1 MRRVLLLL
9 AFSCG
14 FFLACASAQA
24 FRFSDDE
31 GKGEAETQAR
41 NARIDQ
47 LVAAPC
53 RQQLKNRR
61 IMLVIAEQ
69 TANGFNTVQS
79 RYGPHYQAIN
89 HRLRALGLKTYTQE
103 QIRARIAQA
112 EIEAH
117 FRNDPDAALAASKKL
132 GADFILR
139 GLITTQAGINPVL
152 NINEVAV
159 HMSFTLVSAGGRVI
173 SSVSAN
179 DASYAGG
186 DTLGMALTLVNEQA
200 DEVVARLYN
209 DYCRADARN

>member
-9 AFSCG
+9 AFPCS

-24 FRFSDDE
+24 FRFSGDE

-139 GLITTQAGINPVL
+139 SLITTQAGINPVL

-159 HMSFTLVSAGGRVI
+159 RMSFTLVSAGGRVI
-173 SSVSAN
+173 SSVSAS

-209 DYCRADARN
+209 DYCRAGGKN